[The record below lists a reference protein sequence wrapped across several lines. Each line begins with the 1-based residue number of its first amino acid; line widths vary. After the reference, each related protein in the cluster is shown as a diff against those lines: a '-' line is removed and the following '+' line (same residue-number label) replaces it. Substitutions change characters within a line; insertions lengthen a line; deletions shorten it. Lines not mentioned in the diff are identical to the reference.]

1 MAAPYPGFP
10 PSFNCVRAYGGYVR
24 TCLVVELCTT
34 APLEQARLTQ
44 IEDSIAMTLRK
55 HVDLEK
61 FSVVG
66 PNRFDRPLREA
77 LRL

>member
-1 MAAPYPGFP
+1 MAAPYPGFQ
-10 PSFNCVRAYGGYVR
+10 PSFSCVKVYGGFAR

-34 APLEQARLTQ
+34 APLEQARLAQ
-44 IEDSIAMTLRK
+44 IEDSIAMALQK

-61 FSVVG
+61 FAVVG
-66 PNRFDRPLREA
+66 PERFDRPLREA

>member
-10 PSFNCVRAYGGYVR
+10 PSFSCVRVYGGFAR

-34 APLEQARLTQ
+34 TPLEQARLAQ
-44 IEDSIAMTLRK
+44 IEDSIAATLQR

-61 FSVVG
+61 FVVVG
-66 PNRFDRPLREA
+66 PDRFDRPLREA